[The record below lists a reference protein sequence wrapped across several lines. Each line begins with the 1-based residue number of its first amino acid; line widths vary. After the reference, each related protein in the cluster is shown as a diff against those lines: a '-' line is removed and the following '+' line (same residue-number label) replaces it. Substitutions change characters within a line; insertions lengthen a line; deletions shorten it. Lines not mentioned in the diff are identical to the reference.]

1 MAQSAA
7 AHKKHGSHIRLS
19 VGDRLFVILNYTLLA
34 LVMLIVLYPL
44 IYIVSCSF
52 SSPAAVTGGAVWL
65 FPVDFSLVGYETVFK
80 NSEIIPSFWNAV
92 LITVVGTIINVTCT
106 IMAAYPLARKG
117 LFGRGVITGLF
128 AFTMLFNG
136 GLVPTYLVYTKY
148 LHLGNTI
155 WALIIPSLLMNAF
168 HVMLV
173 RNYFSTSI
181 PESLI
186 ESAKLDGASEMM
198 IFRAIVLPLS
208 KPIMATIG
216 LMLALSYWNNWTNG
230 LYYLDDTSLYSIQ
243 NVLNAINNNI
253 IAINSVSNMGLAI
266 NKSEVPALT
275 ARMAIAVIGIV
286 PMLCIYPF
294 FQKYFVKG
302 ITIGAVKG

>member
-1 MAQSAA
+1 MIGKSERRMAILAHVVLIVFSLMAVLPFILLISASLTEENAALKYGFGFIPKVFSLAAYKYISYQS
-7 AHKKHGSHIRLS
+7 KMIIRAYGITIFTTVIGTS
-19 VGDRLFVILNYTLLA
+19 VGLTMTSMLGYGLSKDIPGRRILN
-34 LVMLIVLYPL
+34 
-44 IYIVSCSF
+44 F
-52 SSPAAVTGGAVWL
+52 
-65 FPVDFSLVGYETVFK
+65 F
-80 NSEIIPSFWNAV
+80 
-92 LITVVGTIINVTCT
+92 VV
-106 IMAAYPLARKG
+106 
-117 LFGRGVITGLF
+117 
-128 AFTMLFNG
+128 FTMLFNG

>member
-1 MAQSAA
+1 MFGKSERRMARLAHVVLIVFSLMAVLPFILLISASLTEENAALKYGFGFIPKVFSLAAYKYISYQS
-7 AHKKHGSHIRLS
+7 KMIIRAYGITIFTTVIGTS
-19 VGDRLFVILNYTLLA
+19 VGLTMTSMLGYGLSKDIPGRRILN
-34 LVMLIVLYPL
+34 
-44 IYIVSCSF
+44 F
-52 SSPAAVTGGAVWL
+52 
-65 FPVDFSLVGYETVFK
+65 F
-80 NSEIIPSFWNAV
+80 
-92 LITVVGTIINVTCT
+92 VV
-106 IMAAYPLARKG
+106 
-117 LFGRGVITGLF
+117 
-128 AFTMLFNG
+128 FTMLFNG

-173 RNYFSTSI
+173 RNYFFTSI

>member
-1 MAQSAA
+1 MIGKSERRMARLAHVVLIVFSLMAVLPFILLISASLTEENAALKYGFGFIPKVFSLAAYKYISYQS
-7 AHKKHGSHIRLS
+7 KMIIRAYGITIFTTVIGTS
-19 VGDRLFVILNYTLLA
+19 VGLTMTSMLGYGLSKDIPGRRILN
-34 LVMLIVLYPL
+34 
-44 IYIVSCSF
+44 F
-52 SSPAAVTGGAVWL
+52 
-65 FPVDFSLVGYETVFK
+65 F
-80 NSEIIPSFWNAV
+80 
-92 LITVVGTIINVTCT
+92 VV
-106 IMAAYPLARKG
+106 
-117 LFGRGVITGLF
+117 
-128 AFTMLFNG
+128 FTMLFNG

-173 RNYFSTSI
+173 LNYFSTSI

>member
-1 MAQSAA
+1 MIGKSERRMARLAHVVLIVFSLMAVLPFILLISASLTEENAALKYGFGFIPKVFSLAAYKYISYQS
-7 AHKKHGSHIRLS
+7 KMIIRAYGITIFTTVIGTS
-19 VGDRLFVILNYTLLA
+19 VGLTMTSMLGYGLSKDIPGRRILN
-34 LVMLIVLYPL
+34 
-44 IYIVSCSF
+44 F
-52 SSPAAVTGGAVWL
+52 
-65 FPVDFSLVGYETVFK
+65 F
-80 NSEIIPSFWNAV
+80 
-92 LITVVGTIINVTCT
+92 VV
-106 IMAAYPLARKG
+106 
-117 LFGRGVITGLF
+117 
-128 AFTMLFNG
+128 FTMLFNG

-173 RNYFSTSI
+173 RNYFFTSI

-286 PMLCIYPF
+286 PMVCIYPF

>member
-1 MAQSAA
+1 MIGKSERRMARLAHVVLIVFSLMAVLPFILLISASLTEENAALKYGFGFIPKVFSLAAYKYISYQS
-7 AHKKHGSHIRLS
+7 KMIIRAYGITIFTTVIGTS
-19 VGDRLFVILNYTLLA
+19 VGLTMTSMLGYGLSKDIPGRRILN
-34 LVMLIVLYPL
+34 
-44 IYIVSCSF
+44 F
-52 SSPAAVTGGAVWL
+52 
-65 FPVDFSLVGYETVFK
+65 F
-80 NSEIIPSFWNAV
+80 
-92 LITVVGTIINVTCT
+92 VV
-106 IMAAYPLARKG
+106 
-117 LFGRGVITGLF
+117 
-128 AFTMLFNG
+128 FTMLFNG

>member
-1 MAQSAA
+1 MIGKSERRMARLAHVVLIVFSLMAVLPFILLISASLTEENAALKYGFGFRPKVFSLAAYKYISYQS
-7 AHKKHGSHIRLS
+7 KMIIRAYGITIFTTVIGTS
-19 VGDRLFVILNYTLLA
+19 VGLTMTSMLGYGLSKDIPGRRILN
-34 LVMLIVLYPL
+34 
-44 IYIVSCSF
+44 F
-52 SSPAAVTGGAVWL
+52 
-65 FPVDFSLVGYETVFK
+65 F
-80 NSEIIPSFWNAV
+80 
-92 LITVVGTIINVTCT
+92 VV
-106 IMAAYPLARKG
+106 
-117 LFGRGVITGLF
+117 
-128 AFTMLFNG
+128 FTMLFNG

-173 RNYFSTSI
+173 RNYFFTSI

>member
-1 MAQSAA
+1 MIGKSERRMVRLAHVVLIVFSLMAVLPFILLISASLTEENAALKYGFGFIPKVFSLAAYKYISYQS
-7 AHKKHGSHIRLS
+7 KMIIRAYGITIFTTVIGTS
-19 VGDRLFVILNYTLLA
+19 VGLTMTSMLGYGLSKDIPGRRILN
-34 LVMLIVLYPL
+34 
-44 IYIVSCSF
+44 F
-52 SSPAAVTGGAVWL
+52 
-65 FPVDFSLVGYETVFK
+65 F
-80 NSEIIPSFWNAV
+80 
-92 LITVVGTIINVTCT
+92 VV
-106 IMAAYPLARKG
+106 
-117 LFGRGVITGLF
+117 
-128 AFTMLFNG
+128 FTMLFNG

>member
-1 MAQSAA
+1 MIGKSERRMARLAHVVLIVFSLMAVLPFILLISASLTEENAALKYGFGFIPKVFSLAAYKYISYQS
-7 AHKKHGSHIRLS
+7 KMIIRAYGITIFTTVIGTS
-19 VGDRLFVILNYTLLA
+19 VGLTMTSMLGYCLSKDIPGRRILN
-34 LVMLIVLYPL
+34 
-44 IYIVSCSF
+44 F
-52 SSPAAVTGGAVWL
+52 
-65 FPVDFSLVGYETVFK
+65 F
-80 NSEIIPSFWNAV
+80 
-92 LITVVGTIINVTCT
+92 VV
-106 IMAAYPLARKG
+106 
-117 LFGRGVITGLF
+117 
-128 AFTMLFNG
+128 FTMLFNG

>member
-1 MAQSAA
+1 MIGKSERRMARLAHVVLIVFSLMAVLPFILLISASLTEENAALKYGFGFIPKVFSLAAYKYISYQS
-7 AHKKHGSHIRLS
+7 KMIIRAYGITIFTTVIGTS
-19 VGDRLFVILNYTLLA
+19 VGLTMTSMLGYGLSKDIPGRRILN
-34 LVMLIVLYPL
+34 
-44 IYIVSCSF
+44 F
-52 SSPAAVTGGAVWL
+52 
-65 FPVDFSLVGYETVFK
+65 F
-80 NSEIIPSFWNAV
+80 
-92 LITVVGTIINVTCT
+92 VV
-106 IMAAYPLARKG
+106 
-117 LFGRGVITGLF
+117 
-128 AFTMLFNG
+128 FTMLFNG

-173 RNYFSTSI
+173 RNCFSTSI

>member
-1 MAQSAA
+1 MIGKSERRMARLAHVVLIVFSLMAVLPFILLISASLTEENAALKYGFGFIPNVFSLAAYKYISYQS
-7 AHKKHGSHIRLS
+7 KMIIRAYGITIFTTVIGTS
-19 VGDRLFVILNYTLLA
+19 VGLTMTSMLGYGLSKDIPGRRILN
-34 LVMLIVLYPL
+34 
-44 IYIVSCSF
+44 F
-52 SSPAAVTGGAVWL
+52 
-65 FPVDFSLVGYETVFK
+65 F
-80 NSEIIPSFWNAV
+80 
-92 LITVVGTIINVTCT
+92 VV
-106 IMAAYPLARKG
+106 
-117 LFGRGVITGLF
+117 
-128 AFTMLFNG
+128 FTMLFNG

>member
-1 MAQSAA
+1 MIGKSERRMVRL
-7 AHKKHGSHIRLS
+7 AH
-19 VGDRLFVILNYTLLA
+19 VV
-34 LVMLIVLYPL
+34 LIV
-44 IYIVSCSF
+44 
-52 SSPAAVTGGAVWL
+52 
-65 FPVDFSLVGYETVFK
+65 FSLM
-80 NSEIIPSFWNAV
+80 AV
-92 LITVVGTIINVTCT
+92 LPFILLISSSLTEENAALKYGFSFVPRVFSLAAYKYISYQSKMIIRAYGITIFTTVVGTSV
-106 IMAAYPLARKG
+106 G
-117 LFGRGVITGLF
+117 LTMTSMLGYGLSKEIPGRRILNFFVV
-128 AFTMLFNG
+128 FTMLFNG

-266 NKSEVPALT
+266 NKSEIPALT
-275 ARMAIAVIGIV
+275 ARMAIAVIGIL

>member
-1 MAQSAA
+1 MIGKSERRMARLAHVVLIVFSLMAVLPFILLISASLTEENAALKYGFGFIPKVFSLAAYKYISYQS
-7 AHKKHGSHIRLS
+7 KMIIRAYGITIFTTVIGTS
-19 VGDRLFVILNYTLLA
+19 VGLPMTSMLGYGLSKDIPGRRILN
-34 LVMLIVLYPL
+34 
-44 IYIVSCSF
+44 F
-52 SSPAAVTGGAVWL
+52 
-65 FPVDFSLVGYETVFK
+65 F
-80 NSEIIPSFWNAV
+80 
-92 LITVVGTIINVTCT
+92 VV
-106 IMAAYPLARKG
+106 
-117 LFGRGVITGLF
+117 
-128 AFTMLFNG
+128 FTMLFNG

>member
-1 MAQSAA
+1 MIGKSERRMARLAHVVLIVFSLMAVLPFILLISASLTEENAALKYGFGFIPKVFSLAAYKYISYQS
-7 AHKKHGSHIRLS
+7 KMIIRAYGITIFTTVIGTS
-19 VGDRLFVILNYTLLA
+19 VGLTMTSMLGYGLSKDIPGRRILN
-34 LVMLIVLYPL
+34 
-44 IYIVSCSF
+44 F
-52 SSPAAVTGGAVWL
+52 
-65 FPVDFSLVGYETVFK
+65 F
-80 NSEIIPSFWNAV
+80 
-92 LITVVGTIINVTCT
+92 VV
-106 IMAAYPLARKG
+106 
-117 LFGRGVITGLF
+117 
-128 AFTMLFNG
+128 FTMLFNG

-302 ITIGAVKG
+302 MLVGSVKG

>member
-1 MAQSAA
+1 MIGKSERRMARLAHVVLIVFSLMAVLPFILLISASLTEENAALKYGFGFIPKVFSLAAYKYISYQS
-7 AHKKHGSHIRLS
+7 KMIIRAYGITIFTTVIGTS
-19 VGDRLFVILNYTLLA
+19 VGLTMTSMLGYGLSKDIPGRRILN
-34 LVMLIVLYPL
+34 
-44 IYIVSCSF
+44 F
-52 SSPAAVTGGAVWL
+52 
-65 FPVDFSLVGYETVFK
+65 F
-80 NSEIIPSFWNAV
+80 
-92 LITVVGTIINVTCT
+92 VV
-106 IMAAYPLARKG
+106 
-117 LFGRGVITGLF
+117 
-128 AFTMLFNG
+128 FTMLFNG

-230 LYYLDDTSLYSIQ
+230 LYYLYDTSLYSIQ
-243 NVLNAINNNI
+243 NVQNAINNNI

>member
-1 MAQSAA
+1 MIGKSERRMARLAHVVLIVFSLMAVLPFILLISASLTEENAALKYGFGFIPKVFSLAAYKYISYQS
-7 AHKKHGSHIRLS
+7 KMIIRAYGITIFTTVIGTS
-19 VGDRLFVILNYTLLA
+19 VGLTMTSMLGYGLSKDIPGRRILN
-34 LVMLIVLYPL
+34 
-44 IYIVSCSF
+44 F
-52 SSPAAVTGGAVWL
+52 
-65 FPVDFSLVGYETVFK
+65 F
-80 NSEIIPSFWNAV
+80 
-92 LITVVGTIINVTCT
+92 VV
-106 IMAAYPLARKG
+106 
-117 LFGRGVITGLF
+117 
-128 AFTMLFNG
+128 FTMLFNG

-173 RNYFSTSI
+173 RNYFFTSI

-302 ITIGAVKG
+302 IVVGGVKG

>member
-1 MAQSAA
+1 MIGKSERRMARLAHVVLIVFSLMAVLPFILLISASLTEENAALKYGFGFIPKAFSLAAYKYISYQS
-7 AHKKHGSHIRLS
+7 KMIIRAYGITIFTTVIGTS
-19 VGDRLFVILNYTLLA
+19 VGLTMTSMLGYGLSKDIPGRRILN
-34 LVMLIVLYPL
+34 
-44 IYIVSCSF
+44 F
-52 SSPAAVTGGAVWL
+52 
-65 FPVDFSLVGYETVFK
+65 F
-80 NSEIIPSFWNAV
+80 
-92 LITVVGTIINVTCT
+92 VV
-106 IMAAYPLARKG
+106 
-117 LFGRGVITGLF
+117 
-128 AFTMLFNG
+128 FTMLFNG

-173 RNYFSTSI
+173 RNYFFTSI

>member
-1 MAQSAA
+1 MIGKSERRMARL
-7 AHKKHGSHIRLS
+7 AH
-19 VGDRLFVILNYTLLA
+19 VV
-34 LVMLIVLYPL
+34 LIV
-44 IYIVSCSF
+44 
-52 SSPAAVTGGAVWL
+52 
-65 FPVDFSLVGYETVFK
+65 FSLM
-80 NSEIIPSFWNAV
+80 AV
-92 LITVVGTIINVTCT
+92 LPFILLISSSLTEENAALKYGFSFVPRVFSLAAYKYISYQSKMIIRAYGITIFTTVVGTSV
-106 IMAAYPLARKG
+106 G
-117 LFGRGVITGLF
+117 LTMTSMLGYGLSKEIPGRRILNFFVV
-128 AFTMLFNG
+128 FTMLFNG

-148 LHLGNTI
+148 LHLSNTI

-266 NKSEVPALT
+266 NKSEIPALT
-275 ARMAIAVIGIV
+275 ARMAIAVIGIL

>member
-1 MAQSAA
+1 MIGKSERRMARLAHVVLIVFSLMAVLPFILLISASLTEENAALKYGFGFIPKVFSLAAYKYISYQS
-7 AHKKHGSHIRLS
+7 KMIIRAYGITIFTTVIGTS
-19 VGDRLFVILNYTLLA
+19 VGLTMTSMLGYGLSKDIPGRRILN
-34 LVMLIVLYPL
+34 
-44 IYIVSCSF
+44 F
-52 SSPAAVTGGAVWL
+52 
-65 FPVDFSLVGYETVFK
+65 F
-80 NSEIIPSFWNAV
+80 
-92 LITVVGTIINVTCT
+92 VV
-106 IMAAYPLARKG
+106 
-117 LFGRGVITGLF
+117 
-128 AFTMLFNG
+128 FTMLFNG

-198 IFRAIVLPLS
+198 IFWAIVLPLS

-243 NVLNAINNNI
+243 NVLTAINNNI

>member
-1 MAQSAA
+1 MIGKSERRMVRL
-7 AHKKHGSHIRLS
+7 AH
-19 VGDRLFVILNYTLLA
+19 VV
-34 LVMLIVLYPL
+34 LIV
-44 IYIVSCSF
+44 
-52 SSPAAVTGGAVWL
+52 
-65 FPVDFSLVGYETVFK
+65 FSLM
-80 NSEIIPSFWNAV
+80 AV
-92 LITVVGTIINVTCT
+92 LPFILLISSSLTEENAALKYGFSFVPRVFSLAAYKYISYQSKMIIRAYGITIFTTVVGTSV
-106 IMAAYPLARKG
+106 G
-117 LFGRGVITGLF
+117 LTMTSMLGYGLSKEIPGRRILNFFVV
-128 AFTMLFNG
+128 FTMLFNG

-148 LHLGNTI
+148 LHLSNTI

-230 LYYLDDTSLYSIQ
+230 LYYLDDTSLDSIQ

-266 NKSEVPALT
+266 NKSEIPALT
-275 ARMAIAVIGIV
+275 ARMAIAVIGIL

>member
-1 MAQSAA
+1 MIGKSERRMARL
-7 AHKKHGSHIRLS
+7 AH
-19 VGDRLFVILNYTLLA
+19 VV
-34 LVMLIVLYPL
+34 LIV
-44 IYIVSCSF
+44 
-52 SSPAAVTGGAVWL
+52 
-65 FPVDFSLVGYETVFK
+65 FSLM
-80 NSEIIPSFWNAV
+80 AV
-92 LITVVGTIINVTCT
+92 LPFILLISASLTEENAALKYGFGFIPKVFS
-106 IMAAYPLARKG
+106 MAAYKYISYQSKMIIRAYGITIFTTVIGTSVG
-117 LFGRGVITGLF
+117 LTMTSMLGYGLSKDIPGRRILNFFVV
-128 AFTMLFNG
+128 FTMLFNG

>member
-1 MAQSAA
+1 MIGKSERRMVRL
-7 AHKKHGSHIRLS
+7 AH
-19 VGDRLFVILNYTLLA
+19 VV
-34 LVMLIVLYPL
+34 LIV
-44 IYIVSCSF
+44 
-52 SSPAAVTGGAVWL
+52 
-65 FPVDFSLVGYETVFK
+65 FSLM
-80 NSEIIPSFWNAV
+80 AV
-92 LITVVGTIINVTCT
+92 LPFILLISSSLTEENAALKYGFSFVPRVFSLAAYKYISYQSKMIIRAYGITIFTTVVGTSV
-106 IMAAYPLARKG
+106 G
-117 LFGRGVITGLF
+117 LTMTSMLGYGLSNEIPGRRILNFFVV
-128 AFTMLFNG
+128 FTMLFNG

-148 LHLGNTI
+148 LHLSNTI

-266 NKSEVPALT
+266 NKSEIPALT
-275 ARMAIAVIGIV
+275 ARMAIAVIGIL

>member
-1 MAQSAA
+1 MIGKSERRRVRL
-7 AHKKHGSHIRLS
+7 AH
-19 VGDRLFVILNYTLLA
+19 VV
-34 LVMLIVLYPL
+34 LIV
-44 IYIVSCSF
+44 
-52 SSPAAVTGGAVWL
+52 
-65 FPVDFSLVGYETVFK
+65 FSLM
-80 NSEIIPSFWNAV
+80 AV
-92 LITVVGTIINVTCT
+92 LPFILLISSSLTEENAALKYGFSFVPRVFSLAAYKYISYQSKMIIRAYGITIFTTVVGTSV
-106 IMAAYPLARKG
+106 G
-117 LFGRGVITGLF
+117 LTMTSMLGYGLSKEIPGRRILNFFVV
-128 AFTMLFNG
+128 FTMLFNG

-148 LHLGNTI
+148 LHLSNTI

-266 NKSEVPALT
+266 NKSEIPALT
-275 ARMAIAVIGIV
+275 ARMAIAVIGIL

>member
-1 MAQSAA
+1 MIGKSERRMARLAHVVLIVFSLMAVLPFILLISASLTEENAALKYGFGFIPKVFSLAAYKYISYQS
-7 AHKKHGSHIRLS
+7 KMIIRAYGNTIFTTVIGTS
-19 VGDRLFVILNYTLLA
+19 VGLTMTSMLGYGLSKDIPGRRILN
-34 LVMLIVLYPL
+34 
-44 IYIVSCSF
+44 F
-52 SSPAAVTGGAVWL
+52 
-65 FPVDFSLVGYETVFK
+65 F
-80 NSEIIPSFWNAV
+80 
-92 LITVVGTIINVTCT
+92 VV
-106 IMAAYPLARKG
+106 
-117 LFGRGVITGLF
+117 
-128 AFTMLFNG
+128 FTMLFNG

-173 RNYFSTSI
+173 RNYFFTSI

>member
-1 MAQSAA
+1 MIGKSERRMARLAHVVLIVFSLMAVLPFILLISASLTEENAALKYGFGFIPKVFSLAAYKYISYQSKMIIRAY
-7 AHKKHGSHIRLS
+7 GSTIFTTVIGTS
-19 VGDRLFVILNYTLLA
+19 VGLTMTSMLGYGLSKDIPGRRILN
-34 LVMLIVLYPL
+34 
-44 IYIVSCSF
+44 F
-52 SSPAAVTGGAVWL
+52 
-65 FPVDFSLVGYETVFK
+65 F
-80 NSEIIPSFWNAV
+80 
-92 LITVVGTIINVTCT
+92 VV
-106 IMAAYPLARKG
+106 
-117 LFGRGVITGLF
+117 
-128 AFTMLFNG
+128 FTMLFNG

>member
-1 MAQSAA
+1 MIGKSERRMARLAHVVLIVFSLMAVLPFILLISASLTEENAALKYGFGFIPQVFSLAAYKYISYQS
-7 AHKKHGSHIRLS
+7 KMIIRAYGITIFTTVIGTS
-19 VGDRLFVILNYTLLA
+19 VGLTMTSMLGYGLSKDIPGRRILN
-34 LVMLIVLYPL
+34 
-44 IYIVSCSF
+44 F
-52 SSPAAVTGGAVWL
+52 
-65 FPVDFSLVGYETVFK
+65 F
-80 NSEIIPSFWNAV
+80 
-92 LITVVGTIINVTCT
+92 VV
-106 IMAAYPLARKG
+106 
-117 LFGRGVITGLF
+117 
-128 AFTMLFNG
+128 FTMLFNG

>member
-1 MAQSAA
+1 MIGKSERRMARLAHVVLIGFSLMAVLPFILLISASLTEENAALKYGFGFIPKVFSLAAYKYISYQS
-7 AHKKHGSHIRLS
+7 KMIIRAYGITIFTTVIGTS
-19 VGDRLFVILNYTLLA
+19 VGLTMTSMLGYGLSKDIPGRRILN
-34 LVMLIVLYPL
+34 
-44 IYIVSCSF
+44 F
-52 SSPAAVTGGAVWL
+52 
-65 FPVDFSLVGYETVFK
+65 F
-80 NSEIIPSFWNAV
+80 
-92 LITVVGTIINVTCT
+92 VV
-106 IMAAYPLARKG
+106 
-117 LFGRGVITGLF
+117 
-128 AFTMLFNG
+128 FTMLFNG

>member
-1 MAQSAA
+1 MIGKSERRMARLAHVVLIVFSLMAVLPFILLISASLTEENAALKYGFGFIPKVFSLAAYKYISYQS
-7 AHKKHGSHIRLS
+7 KMIIRAYGITIFTTVIGTS
-19 VGDRLFVILNYTLLA
+19 VGLTMTSMLGYGLSKDIPGRRILN
-34 LVMLIVLYPL
+34 
-44 IYIVSCSF
+44 F
-52 SSPAAVTGGAVWL
+52 
-65 FPVDFSLVGYETVFK
+65 F
-80 NSEIIPSFWNAV
+80 
-92 LITVVGTIINVTCT
+92 VV
-106 IMAAYPLARKG
+106 
-117 LFGRGVITGLF
+117 
-128 AFTMLFNG
+128 FTMLFNG

-173 RNYFSTSI
+173 RNYFFTSI

>member
-1 MAQSAA
+1 MIGKSERRMARLAHVVLIVFSLMAVLPFILLISASLTEENAALKYGFGFIPKVFSLAAYKYISYQS
-7 AHKKHGSHIRLS
+7 KMIIRAYGITIFTTVIGTS
-19 VGDRLFVILNYTLLA
+19 VGLTMTSMLGYGLSKDIPGRRILN
-34 LVMLIVLYPL
+34 
-44 IYIVSCSF
+44 F
-52 SSPAAVTGGAVWL
+52 
-65 FPVDFSLVGYETVFK
+65 F
-80 NSEIIPSFWNAV
+80 
-92 LITVVGTIINVTCT
+92 VV
-106 IMAAYPLARKG
+106 
-117 LFGRGVITGLF
+117 
-128 AFTMLFNG
+128 FTMLFNG

-173 RNYFSTSI
+173 RNYFFTSI

-286 PMLCIYPF
+286 PIYPF

>member
-1 MAQSAA
+1 MIGKSERRMARLAHVVLIVFSLMAVLPFILLISASLTEENAALKYGFGFIPKVFSLAAYKYISYQS
-7 AHKKHGSHIRLS
+7 KMIIRAYGITIFTTVIGTS
-19 VGDRLFVILNYTLLA
+19 VGLTMTSMLGYGLSKDIPGRRILN
-34 LVMLIVLYPL
+34 
-44 IYIVSCSF
+44 F
-52 SSPAAVTGGAVWL
+52 
-65 FPVDFSLVGYETVFK
+65 F
-80 NSEIIPSFWNAV
+80 
-92 LITVVGTIINVTCT
+92 VV
-106 IMAAYPLARKG
+106 
-117 LFGRGVITGLF
+117 
-128 AFTMLFNG
+128 FTMLFNG

-198 IFRAIVLPLS
+198 IFREIVLPLS

>member
-1 MAQSAA
+1 MIGKSERRMVRL
-7 AHKKHGSHIRLS
+7 AH
-19 VGDRLFVILNYTLLA
+19 VV
-34 LVMLIVLYPL
+34 LIV
-44 IYIVSCSF
+44 
-52 SSPAAVTGGAVWL
+52 
-65 FPVDFSLVGYETVFK
+65 FSLM
-80 NSEIIPSFWNAV
+80 AV
-92 LITVVGTIINVTCT
+92 LPFILLISSSLTEENAALKYGFSFVPRVFSLAAYKYISYQSKMIIRACGITIFTTVVGTSV
-106 IMAAYPLARKG
+106 G
-117 LFGRGVITGLF
+117 LTMTSMLGYGLSKEIPGRRILNFFVV
-128 AFTMLFNG
+128 FTMLFNG

-148 LHLGNTI
+148 LHLSNTI

-266 NKSEVPALT
+266 NKSEIPALT
-275 ARMAIAVIGIV
+275 ARMAIAVIGIL

>member
-1 MAQSAA
+1 MIGKSERRMARLAHVVLIVFSLMAVLPFILLISASLTEENAALKYGFGFIPKVFILAAYKYISYQS
-7 AHKKHGSHIRLS
+7 KMIIRAYGITIFTTVIGTS
-19 VGDRLFVILNYTLLA
+19 VGLTMTSMLGYGLSKDIPGRRILN
-34 LVMLIVLYPL
+34 
-44 IYIVSCSF
+44 F
-52 SSPAAVTGGAVWL
+52 
-65 FPVDFSLVGYETVFK
+65 F
-80 NSEIIPSFWNAV
+80 
-92 LITVVGTIINVTCT
+92 VV
-106 IMAAYPLARKG
+106 
-117 LFGRGVITGLF
+117 
-128 AFTMLFNG
+128 FTMLFNG

>member
-1 MAQSAA
+1 MIEKRTFGGIVADIIIWIIVGALALSCLMPLMNIVAISLSDNAAVSANLVNIFPIGFNISSYQEIMGD
-7 AHKKHGSHIRLS
+7 KQFWRSFGISVLRVVLGLS
-19 VGDRLFVILNYTLLA
+19 VNITLL
-34 LVMLIVLYPL
+34 VL
-44 IYIVSCSF
+44 
-52 SSPAAVTGGAVWL
+52 T
-65 FPVDFSLVGYETVFK
+65 
-80 NSEIIPSFWNAV
+80 
-92 LITVVGTIINVTCT
+92 
-106 IMAAYPLARKG
+106 AYPLSKSPK
-117 LFGRGVITGLF
+117 FFTGQKVYMSLILF
-128 AFTMLFNG
+128 AMLFSG
-136 GLVPTYLVYTKY
+136 GLIPTFMVVNSLKLT
-148 LHLGNTI
+148 NTI